1 MAAHA
6 SHRVVSIAEYLR
18 RNDEGVPKVPRLLL
32 GMLLRDLR
40 KRRGITPKQA
50 AAELGTSVS
59 TISRLELGRIGCKVS
74 DVARLCALY
83 GVEDE
88 ESVTHFAALARQ
100 ANRIGWWQQYGPL
113 VPDWFAPMIALE
125 SAASQLRCYQTQ
137 FVPGLLQTDEYCQAV
152 ARMGHPFD
160 DAATIR
166 RRAEVRRRRQQQLE
180 RPNPP
185 HLWAVLDQAILERPF
200 GGAAVMRRQ
209 CEYLLELSEL
219 PHVTLQVLP
228 FSKGGAAAGT
238 PITHVRFALS
248 ELPDLV
254 YLEQMNG
261 ATYHQEQDIVE
272 RYRWT
277 LETMAAQ
284 AEKPKDT
291 RTYLAKAARAF
302 R

>member
-1 MAAHA
+1 
-6 SHRVVSIAEYLR
+6 
-18 RNDEGVPKVPRLLL
+18 
-32 GMLLRDLR
+32 
-40 KRRGITPKQA
+40 
-50 AAELGTSVS
+50 
-59 TISRLELGRIGCKVS
+59 
-74 DVARLCALY
+74 VAL
-83 GVEDE
+83 
-88 ESVTHFAALARQ
+88 THFAAAPAVPPPLLTLYRVEDAETVAQFMSLARH
-100 ANRIGWWQQYGPL
+100 ANRIGWWQEYGPL

-125 SAASQLRCYQTQ
+125 SAAAQLRCYQTQ

-166 RRAEVRRRRQQQLE
+166 RRAELRRRRQQQLE
-180 RPNPP
+180 RPDPP
-185 HLWAVLDQAILERPF
+185 HLWVVLDQAILERPF

-209 CEYLLELSEL
+209 CEYLLELSER

-238 PITHVRFALS
+238 PITHVRFALD
-248 ELPDLV
+248 ELPDMV

-261 ATYHQEQDIVE
+261 ATYHQEQGIVE
-272 RYRWT
+272 RYRWL

-284 AEKPKDT
+284 AEPPRDS
-291 RTYLAKAARAF
+291 RAFLAKAARAF

>member
-1 MAAHA
+1 MAAHE
-6 SHRVVSIAEYLR
+6 SRRVVSIEEYLR
-18 RNDEGVPKVPRLLL
+18 RNEAGAPKVPRLLL
-32 GMLLRDLR
+32 GIMLRDLR
-40 KRRGITPKQA
+40 KRGDITPKQA
-50 AAELGTSVS
+50 ARQLGTSAS
-59 TISRLELGRIGCKVS
+59 TISRLELGHTGCKLS
-74 DVARLCALY
+74 DVAKLLALY
-83 GVEDE
+83 GVHDE
-88 ESVTHFAALARQ
+88 ENTSRFMTLARQ
-100 ANRIGWWQQYGPL
+100 ANRVGWWQEYGPL
-113 VPDWFAPMIALE
+113 VPDWFTPMIALE
-125 SAASQLRCYQTQ
+125 SAASHLRCYQTQ

-160 DAATIR
+160 DAPTIR
-166 RRAEVRRRRQQQLE
+166 RRAEVRRRRQLQLE

-209 CEYLLELSEL
+209 CEHLLELSEL
-219 PHVTLQVLP
+219 PHVTLQILP

-238 PITHVRFALS
+238 PITHVRFALD
-248 ELPDLV
+248 ELADMV

-272 RYRWT
+272 RYRWL

-284 AEKPKDT
+284 AETPKAT
-291 RTYLAKAARAF
+291 RGYLAKATRAF